1 MSATP
6 GSMQPV
12 RALNGG
18 RIELQRLIDRLR
30 TASRLGHVVEHKR
43 RHGSRG
49 DPRQGYL
56 STGLMDGISE
66 QGLETLA
73 AAGRRAAGESGLQEA
88 LESLGRA
95 VAEVIGADAVAIRV
109 ADEDQ
114 TLGVRAVVTRSEALA
129 AELAGSRFPLAELAG
144 DGAANER
151 LPEALRR
158 AGRLIRASGVLLLPA
173 GAGNRP
179 LGSLEAYRG
188 TRQFEPAEVAT
199 ARLAAAHL
207 GLVLRAFGAGNG
219 LRTGT
224 IASDAGLALAGDALA
239 AGLDQAR
246 GAEEVVRVAALAAG
260 AEAALLWA
268 AGEGGALELLAT
280 AGSPEA
286 LAAAPSQAG
295 LVPHE
300 REPVRLEALTG
311 GASHRTVAALG
322 LGQPPLGVLQLVF
335 PAGVSPSQSELES
348 LGTFSVR
355 AAQALRAGQRSR
367 EASVEL
373 EHAQALL
380 EVVGQAIAELS
391 LAHTLKTAIER
402 VSELLGANRVAVYV
416 RDGFHL
422 RAATGRQL
430 SDAEVMVAERLLEL
444 AFGPGRV
451 HGMVHVEDAQSDLR
465 FATIREGV
473 SEARIESALAVPLV
487 AREELVGLLA
497 AYLPRGRE
505 LTANES
511 SLLTALANQLAV
523 AAQNAQLHE
532 RTERLASE
540 REQALAAEREAAK
553 RLGALYEI
561 SRSFAQSLSLDATL
575 DAVTK
580 AAVELL
586 EADAAVIRMHD
597 GRGDQLVPRSTHVA
611 DSRLEGP
618 LRPLL
623 TQDQAVEKLP
633 GRRLFSK
640 GQPLV
645 LDSRSA
651 KRLGSSYE
659 LLVPFLDQGS
669 TAVVV
674 PIATPAELLATLTV
688 VSLDPRRRIE
698 EDGVETA
705 LFVAGQAAL
714 AIDNA
719 RLYQQQ
725 KDFADTMQRS
735 LLPRGLPE
743 VEGLD
748 VGAVYESS
756 AQVDVGGDVYD
767 FLALPDGKL
776 AVVLGDASGHG
787 VEATADMAL
796 AKFVFRSLVRLY
808 PAPGDLLTQANEVA
822 IGELTSGAFVTMVC
836 LTVDPSTGHAS
847 AASAGHPPIRVL
859 SPDGTVDALAPSGL
873 ALGVEA
879 DQEYAQ
885 EDTTLPA
892 GAALCLYTDGLIEVR
907 RDGEQYGIDRL
918 DAALTAGRDLSALE
932 LAEHVVADAR
942 RFAGEPEDDYAVV
955 VIRRVG

>member
-1 MSATP
+1 
-6 GSMQPV
+6 
-12 RALNGG
+12 
-18 RIELQRLIDRLR
+18 
-30 TASRLGHVVEHKR
+30 
-43 RHGSRG
+43 
-49 DPRQGYL
+49 
-56 STGLMDGISE
+56 MDGISE
-66 QGLETLA
+66 QGLEALA
-73 AAGRRAAGESGLQEA
+73 AAGRRAADESGLGEA
-88 LESLGRA
+88 LDDLGRA
-95 VAEVIGADAVAIRV
+95 LAELLGADTIAIRV
-109 ADEDQ
+109 ADEDRM
-114 TLGVRAVVTRSEALA
+114 LGVRAVISRSEALA
-129 AELAGSRFPLAELAG
+129 AELAGSRFSLADLTEDEAPT
-144 DGAANER
+144 ES
-151 LPEALRR
+151 LPEAVRR
-158 AGRLIRASGVLLLPA
+158 AGRLIGARGMLVLPV

-188 TRQFEPAEVAT
+188 TRRFEPAEVAA

-219 LRTGT
+219 HRTGT
-224 IASDAGLALAGDALA
+224 AAAGDSLELAGDALA
-239 AGLDQAR
+239 AGLDQAH

-260 AEAALLWA
+260 AVAALLWEI
-268 AGEGGALELLAT
+268 GDDGTLELFAT
-280 AGSPEA
+280 AGPPEP
-286 LAAAPSQAG
+286 LEAAPSQAG
-295 LVPHE
+295 VVPHE
-300 REPVRLEALTG
+300 REPVRVEALTDG
-311 GASHRTVAALG
+311 SRRTVATLG
-322 LGQPPLGVLQLVF
+322 LGHPLLGVLQLVF
-335 PAGVSPSQSELES
+335 AAGVSPSQGELEK
-348 LGTFSVR
+348 LAAFSVR
-355 AAQALRAGQRSR
+355 AAQALRAGERARKTSL
-367 EASVEL
+367 EL
-373 EHAQALL
+373 EHAQTLL
-380 EVVGQAIAELS
+380 QVVGQAIAELS
-391 LAHTLKTAIER
+391 LEHTLQTAITR

-416 RDGFHL
+416 RDGFRL

-430 SDAEVMVAERLLEL
+430 SDAELMVAEQLLEL

-451 HGMVHVEDAQSDLR
+451 QGMVHVEDAQSDPRL
-465 FATIREGV
+465 ATVRERV
-473 SEARIESALAVPLV
+473 SEARIGSALAVPLV

-497 AYLPRGRE
+497 AYLPRGWE

-511 SLLTALANQLAV
+511 SLLTTLANQLAV

-540 REQALAAEREAAK
+540 REEALAAEREAAK
-553 RLGALYEI
+553 RLRALYEI

-575 DAVTK
+575 DAVTS

-586 EADAAVIRMHD
+586 EADAAVIRMQD

-611 DSRLEGP
+611 DPRLEEP
-618 LRPLL
+618 LLPLL

-633 GRRLFSK
+633 GRRLFRK
-640 GQPLV
+640 GRPLV
-645 LDSRSA
+645 LDSQSA

-659 LLVPFLDQGS
+659 LLVPFLEQGS

-674 PIATPAELLATLTV
+674 PIATPTELLATLTV
-688 VSLDPRRRIE
+688 VSLDPAHRIG
-698 EDGVETA
+698 EDAVETA

-743 VEGLD
+743 VEGLE

-767 FLALPDGKL
+767 FLTLPDGKL

-787 VEATADMAL
+787 VAASADMAL

-822 IGELTSGAFVTMVC
+822 LGELTSGAFVTMVC
-836 LTVDPSTGHAS
+836 LTVDPSTGQVS

-859 SPDGTVDALAPSGL
+859 APEGAVGGLAPGGL

-879 DQEYAQ
+879 DQEYEQ
-885 EDTTLPA
+885 EDTTLAPGTA
-892 GAALCLYTDGLIEVR
+892 ICLYTDGLIEVR
-907 RDGEQYGIDRL
+907 RDGEQYGVDRL
-918 DAALTAGRDLSALE
+918 DAALAAGSDLPAQE

-942 RFAGEPEDDYAVV
+942 RFAGEPGDDYAVV
-955 VIRRVG
+955 VIRRS

>member
-1 MSATP
+1 
-6 GSMQPV
+6 
-12 RALNGG
+12 
-18 RIELQRLIDRLR
+18 
-30 TASRLGHVVEHKR
+30 
-43 RHGSRG
+43 
-49 DPRQGYL
+49 
-56 STGLMDGISE
+56 MDGISE

-114 TLGVRAVVTRSEALA
+114 TLGVRAVITRSEALA

-144 DGAANER
+144 DAAANER

-173 GAGNRP
+173 GAGDRP

-188 TRQFEPAEVAT
+188 TRQFEPAEVAV

-219 LRTGT
+219 LRKGT
-224 IASDAGLALAGDALA
+224 MASDAGLALAGDALA

-268 AGEGGALELLAT
+268 AGDGGALELLAT

-286 LAAAPSQAG
+286 VAAAPSQAG

-300 REPVRLEALTG
+300 REPLRLEALTG
-311 GASHRTVAALG
+311 PSHRTVAALG

-335 PAGVSPSQSELES
+335 AAGVSPSQSELES

-355 AAQALRAGQRSR
+355 AAQALRAGERAR

-430 SDAEVMVAERLLEL
+430 SDSEVMVAERLLEL

-465 FATIREGV
+465 FAAIRERV

-586 EADAAVIRMHD
+586 EADAAVVRMPD

-659 LLVPFLDQGS
+659 LLAPFLDQGS

-688 VSLDPRRRIE
+688 VSLDPGRRIE
-698 EDGVETA
+698 EEAVETA

-767 FLALPDGKL
+767 FLTLPDGKL

-836 LTVDPSTGHAS
+836 LTVDPSTGQAY

-859 SPDGTVDALAPSGL
+859 SPDGTVDALAPRGL

-879 DQEYAQ
+879 DQEYEQ
-885 EDTTLPA
+885 EDTTLSA

-907 RDGEQYGIDRL
+907 HDGEQYGIDRL
-918 DAALTAGRDLSALE
+918 DAALAAGRDLSALE

-942 RFAGEPEDDYAVV
+942 RFAGEPGDDYAVV

>member
-1 MSATP
+1 
-6 GSMQPV
+6 
-12 RALNGG
+12 
-18 RIELQRLIDRLR
+18 
-30 TASRLGHVVEHKR
+30 
-43 RHGSRG
+43 
-49 DPRQGYL
+49 
-56 STGLMDGISE
+56 MDAISE
-66 QGLETLA
+66 QGLEALA
-73 AAGRRAAGESGLQEA
+73 AAGRRAADESGLREA
-88 LESLGRA
+88 LDDLGRA
-95 VAEVIGADAVAIRV
+95 LAEVIEADAVAIRI
-109 ADEDQ
+109 ADEDRM
-114 TLGVRAVVTRSEALA
+114 LGVRAVISRSEALA
-129 AELAGSRFPLAELAG
+129 AELAGSRFSAVELAEDEAPTEG
-144 DGAANER
+144 
-151 LPEALRR
+151 LPEAVRR
-158 AGRLIRASGVLLLPA
+158 AGRLIRASGMLVLPA
-173 GAGNRP
+173 GAGDRP

-188 TRQFEPAEVAT
+188 TRRFQPAEIAA
-199 ARLAAAHL
+199 ARLAAAYL

-219 LRTGT
+219 HRTGT
-224 IASDAGLALAGDALA
+224 IAAGDSLALAGDALA

-260 AEAALLWA
+260 AEAALLW
-268 AGEGGALELLAT
+268 EIGGDGTLELFAT
-280 AGSPEA
+280 AGLPEP

-295 LVPHE
+295 MVPHE
-300 REPVRLEALTG
+300 REPVRLEALTDG
-311 GASHRTVAALG
+311 SRRTVATLG
-322 LGQPPLGVLQLVF
+322 LGHPLLGVLQLVF
-335 PAGVSPSQSELES
+335 AAGVSPSHGELEK
-348 LGTFSVR
+348 LAAFSVR
-355 AAQALRAGQRSR
+355 AAQALRAGERARKTSL
-367 EASVEL
+367 EL

-391 LAHTLKTAIER
+391 LAHTLKTAITR

-416 RDGFHL
+416 RDGFRL

-430 SDAEVMVAERLLEL
+430 SDAELMVAERLLEL

-451 HGMVHVEDAQSDLR
+451 HGMVHVEDAQSDPRL
-465 FATIREGV
+465 ATVREGV
-473 SEARIESALAVPLV
+473 SEAKIESALAVPLA

-540 REQALAAEREAAK
+540 REEALAAERMAAK
-553 RLGALYEI
+553 RLRALYEI

-575 DAVTK
+575 DAVTS

-586 EADAAVIRMHD
+586 EADAAVIRMQD
-597 GRGDQLVPRSTHVA
+597 GRGDQLVARSTRVA
-611 DSRLEGP
+611 DPRLEGP

-623 TQDQAVEKLP
+623 TQDQSVEKLP
-633 GRRLFSK
+633 GRRLFRMGK
-640 GQPLV
+640 PLV

-659 LLVPFLDQGS
+659 LLVPFLEQGS

-688 VSLDPRRRIE
+688 VSLDPAHRIG
-698 EDGVETA
+698 EDAVETA

-719 RLYQQQ
+719 RLYHQQ

-767 FLALPDGKL
+767 FLTLPDGRL

-787 VEATADMAL
+787 VAASADMAL

-808 PAPGDLLTQANEVA
+808 PDPGELLTQANEVA
-822 IGELTSGAFVTMVC
+822 LGELTSGAFVTMVC
-836 LTVDPSTGHAS
+836 LTVDPSTGHVS

-859 SPDGTVDALAPSGL
+859 SPEGTVGRLAPSGL

-879 DQEYAQ
+879 DQAYEQ
-885 EDTTLPA
+885 EDTTLDP
-892 GAALCLYTDGLIEVR
+892 GATICLYTDGLTEVR
-907 RDGEQYGIDRL
+907 RDGEQYGVDRL
-918 DAALTAGRDLSALE
+918 DAALAAGRDLPAQQ

-942 RFAGEPEDDYAVV
+942 RFAGEPDDDYAVV
-955 VIRRVG
+955 VIRRN

>member
-1 MSATP
+1 
-6 GSMQPV
+6 
-12 RALNGG
+12 
-18 RIELQRLIDRLR
+18 
-30 TASRLGHVVEHKR
+30 
-43 RHGSRG
+43 
-49 DPRQGYL
+49 
-56 STGLMDGISE
+56 MDGISE
-66 QGLETLA
+66 QGLEALA
-73 AAGRRAAGESGLQEA
+73 AAGRRAADESGLREA
-88 LESLGRA
+88 LDDLARSLGG
-95 VAEVIGADAVAIRV
+95 VLGADAIAIRV
-109 ADEDQ
+109 ADEDRM
-114 TLGVRAVVTRSEALA
+114 LGVRAVISRSEALA
-129 AELAGSRFPLAELAG
+129 AELAGSSFSVAELGEDEGPA
-144 DGAANER
+144 EP
-151 LPEALRR
+151 LPEAVRR
-158 AGRLIRASGVLLLPA
+158 AGRLIGASGMLVLPA

-188 TRQFEPAEVAT
+188 TRRFEPSEIAA

-224 IASDAGLALAGDALA
+224 LATGAGLALAGDALA

-260 AEAALLWA
+260 AEAALLW
-268 AGEGGALELLAT
+268 EIGGDGTLELFAT
-280 AGSPEA
+280 AGSPEP
-286 LAAAPSQAG
+286 LAAAPSQAAV
-295 LVPHE
+295 VPHE
-300 REPVRLEALTG
+300 REPVRLEALTDG
-311 GASHRTVAALG
+311 SRRAVATLG
-322 LGQPPLGVLQLVF
+322 LGHPLLGVLQLVF
-335 PAGVSPSQSELES
+335 APGVSPSQGELEK
-348 LGTFSVR
+348 LAAFSVR
-355 AAQALRAGQRSR
+355 AAQALRAGDRARKTSI
-367 EASVEL
+367 EL

-391 LAHTLKTAIER
+391 LAHTLKTAITR

-416 RDGFHL
+416 RDGFRL

-430 SDAEVMVAERLLEL
+430 SDAELMVAEQLLEL

-451 HGMVHVEDAQSDLR
+451 HGIIHVEDAQSDSRL
-465 FATIREGV
+465 AAVREGV
-473 SEARIESALAVPLV
+473 GEARIESALAVPLV

-532 RTERLASE
+532 RTERLAAE
-540 REQALAAEREAAK
+540 REEALAAEREAAK
-553 RLGALYEI
+553 RLRALYEI

-575 DAVTK
+575 DAVTG

-586 EADAAVIRMHD
+586 EADAAVIRMRD

-611 DSRLEGP
+611 DPRLEGP

-633 GRRLFSK
+633 GRRLFRMGK
-640 GQPLV
+640 PLV
-645 LDSRSA
+645 LDARSA
-651 KRLGSSYE
+651 KSLGSSYE
-659 LLVPFLDQGS
+659 LLVPFLEQGS

-688 VSLDPRRRIE
+688 VSLDPAHRIG
-698 EDGVETA
+698 EDAIETA

-735 LLPRGLPE
+735 LLPGRLPE
-743 VEGLD
+743 IEGLD

-767 FLALPDGKL
+767 FLTLPDGKL

-787 VEATADMAL
+787 VAATADMAL

-808 PAPGDLLTQANEVA
+808 PDPGELLTQANEVA
-822 IGELTSGAFVTMVC
+822 LGELTSGAFVTMVC
-836 LTVDPSTGHAS
+836 LTVDPSTGRVS

-859 SPDGTVDALAPSGL
+859 SPEGTGDGLAPGGL

-879 DQEYAQ
+879 DQKYEQ
-885 EDTTLPA
+885 EDTTLAP
-892 GAALCLYTDGLIEVR
+892 GAALCVYTDGLIEVR
-907 RDGEQYGIDRL
+907 RDGEQYGVDRL
-918 DAALTAGRDLSALE
+918 DAALAAGRDLPAQE

-942 RFAGEPEDDYAVV
+942 RFAGEPGDDYAVV
-955 VIRRVG
+955 VIRRA

>member
-1 MSATP
+1 
-6 GSMQPV
+6 
-12 RALNGG
+12 
-18 RIELQRLIDRLR
+18 
-30 TASRLGHVVEHKR
+30 
-43 RHGSRG
+43 
-49 DPRQGYL
+49 
-56 STGLMDGISE
+56 MDGIAE
-66 QGLETLA
+66 QGLEALA
-73 AAGRRAAGESGLQEA
+73 AAGRRAADESELDEA

-95 VAEVIGADAVAIRV
+95 VAEMIGADAVAIRV
-109 ADEDQ
+109 ADEDR
-114 TLGVRAVVTRSEALA
+114 TLGVRAVISRSEALA
-129 AELAGSRFPLAELAG
+129 AELAGSRFSLAELAG
-144 DGAANER
+144 DEAAPER
-151 LPEALRR
+151 LPEAVRR
-158 AGRLIRASGVLLLPA
+158 AGRLIRANGVLLLPA

-179 LGSLEAYRG
+179 LGSLEAYRS
-188 TRQFEPAEVAT
+188 TRRFEPAEVAA

-219 LRTGT
+219 LPTGP
-224 IASDAGLALAGDALA
+224 IASEVGLSLAGDALA

-268 AGEGGALELLAT
+268 AGEGGALELIAT
-280 AGSPEA
+280 TGSPEA
-286 LAAAPSQAG
+286 VAAAPSQAG
-295 LVPHE
+295 VVPHE
-300 REPVRLEALTG
+300 QEPIRLEALTDG
-311 GASHRTVAALG
+311 SRRAVATLG

-335 PAGVSPSQSELES
+335 AAGVSPSQGELER

-355 AAQALRAGQRSR
+355 AAQALRAGERAR
-367 EASVEL
+367 EASLEL
-373 EHAQALL
+373 KHAQALL
-380 EVVGQAIAELS
+380 EVVGETIAELS
-391 LAHTLKTAIER
+391 LAHTLKTAITR

-430 SDAEVMVAERLLEL
+430 SDAELMVAERLLEL

-451 HGMVHVEDAQSDLR
+451 RGMVHVEDAQSDARL
-465 FATIREGV
+465 ATVREGV
-473 SEARIESALAVPLV
+473 SGASIESALAVPLV

-497 AYLPRGRE
+497 VYLPRGRE

-511 SLLTALANQLAV
+511 SLLAALANQLGV

-540 REQALAAEREAAK
+540 REEALAAERKAAK
-553 RLGALYEI
+553 RLRALYEI

-575 DAVTK
+575 DAVTN
-580 AAVELL
+580 AAVDLL
-586 EADAAVIRMHD
+586 EADAAVIRMQD
-597 GRGDQLVPRSTHVA
+597 GRGDQLIPRSTHVA
-611 DSRLEGP
+611 DPRLEGP

-633 GRRLFSK
+633 GRRLFSMGK
-640 GQPLV
+640 PLV
-645 LDSRSA
+645 LDSQSA

-659 LLVPFLDQGS
+659 LLVPFLEQGS

-674 PIATPAELLATLTV
+674 PIATPTELLATLTV
-688 VSLDPRRRIE
+688 VSLDPARPIGG
-698 EDGVETA
+698 DGVETA

-725 KDFADTMQRS
+725 KAFADTMQRS
-735 LLPRGLPE
+735 LLPRGLPK

-767 FLALPDGKL
+767 FLTLPDGKL

-787 VEATADMAL
+787 VAATADMAL

-808 PAPGDLLTQANEVA
+808 PGPGDLLTQANEVA

-836 LTVDPSTGHAS
+836 LTVDPSTGHAC
-847 AASAGHPPIRVL
+847 AASAGHPPIRIL
-859 SPDGTVDALAPSGL
+859 SPDGTVGALAPSGL

-879 DQEYAQ
+879 DQDYEQ
-885 EDTTLPA
+885 EDTTLSA

-907 RDGEQYGIDRL
+907 RDGEQYGVGRL
-918 DAALTAGRDLSALE
+918 DAALVSGRDLSAQE

-942 RFAGEPEDDYAVV
+942 RFAGEPGDDYALV
-955 VIRRVG
+955 VIRRT

>member
-1 MSATP
+1 
-6 GSMQPV
+6 
-12 RALNGG
+12 
-18 RIELQRLIDRLR
+18 
-30 TASRLGHVVEHKR
+30 
-43 RHGSRG
+43 
-49 DPRQGYL
+49 
-56 STGLMDGISE
+56 MDGIAE
-66 QGLETLA
+66 QGLEALA
-73 AAGRRAAGESGLQEA
+73 AAGRRAANESELHEA

-95 VAEVIGADAVAIRV
+95 VAELIGADAVAIRV
-109 ADEDQ
+109 ADEDR
-114 TLGVRAVVTRSEALA
+114 TLGVRAVISRSETLA
-129 AELAGSRFPLAELAG
+129 AELAGSRFSLAEIAG
-144 DGAANER
+144 DEGGPER
-151 LPEALRR
+151 LPEAVRR

-188 TRQFEPAEVAT
+188 TRGFEPAEVAA

-224 IASDAGLALAGDALA
+224 IASDAGLSLAGDALA

-246 GAEEVVRVAALAAG
+246 GAEELARVAALAAG

-268 AGEGGALELLAT
+268 AGEGGALELFAT
-280 AGSPEA
+280 TGAPEA
-286 LAAAPSQAG
+286 VAAAPSQAG

-300 REPVRLEALTG
+300 REPVRLEALTDG
-311 GASHRTVAALG
+311 SRRTVATLG

-335 PAGVSPSQSELES
+335 EAGVSPSQGELEK

-355 AAQALRAGQRSR
+355 AAQALRAGERARQTSL
-367 EASVEL
+367 EL

-380 EVVGQAIAELS
+380 EVVGQTIAELS
-391 LAHTLKTAIER
+391 LAHTLKTAITR
-402 VSELLGANRVAVYV
+402 VSELLGADRVAVYV
-416 RDGFHL
+416 RDGVRL

-430 SDAEVMVAERLLEL
+430 SDAELMVAERLLEL

-451 HGMVHVEDAQSDLR
+451 RGMVHVEDAQSDARL
-465 FATIREGV
+465 ATVREGV

-511 SLLTALANQLAV
+511 SLLTALANQLGV

-532 RTERLASE
+532 RTKRLASE
-540 REQALAAEREAAK
+540 REEALAAERKAAK
-553 RLGALYEI
+553 RLRALYEI

-575 DAVTK
+575 DAVTS

-586 EADAAVIRMHD
+586 EADAAVIRMLD
-597 GRGDQLVPRSTHVA
+597 GRGDQLIPRSTHVA
-611 DSRLEGP
+611 DPRLEGP
-618 LRPLL
+618 LLPLL

-633 GRRLFSK
+633 GRRLFSMGK
-640 GQPLV
+640 PLV
-645 LDSRSA
+645 LDSQSA

-659 LLVPFLDQGS
+659 LLVPFLEQGS

-674 PIATPAELLATLTV
+674 PIATPTELLATLTV
-688 VSLDPRRRIE
+688 LSLDPARPIGA
-698 EDGVETA
+698 DAVETA

-725 KDFADTMQRS
+725 KAFADTMQRS
-735 LLPRGLPE
+735 LLPRGLPK

-767 FLALPDGKL
+767 FLTLPDGKL

-787 VEATADMAL
+787 VAATADMAL

-808 PAPGDLLTQANEVA
+808 PGPGDLLAQANEVA

-836 LTVDPSTGHAS
+836 LTVDPSTGHAC

-859 SPDGTVDALAPSGL
+859 SPDGTVGALAPSGL

-879 DQEYAQ
+879 DQDYEQ

-907 RDGEQYGIDRL
+907 RDGEQYGVGRL
-918 DAALTAGRDLSALE
+918 DAALVAGRDLSAQE

-942 RFAGEPEDDYAVV
+942 RFAGEPGDDYALV
-955 VIRRVG
+955 VIRRA

>member
-1 MSATP
+1 M
-6 GSMQPV
+6 PV
-12 RALNGG
+12 
-18 RIELQRLIDRLR
+18 
-30 TASRLGHVVEHKR
+30 
-43 RHGSRG
+43 G
-49 DPRQGYL
+49 DTF
-56 STGLMDGISE
+56 SVALMDGISE
-66 QGLETLA
+66 QGLEALA
-73 AAGRRAAGESGLQEA
+73 AAGRRAVDEGALPEA
-88 LESLGRA
+88 LDDLGRA
-95 VAEVIGADAVAIRV
+95 LAEVIGADAVAIRV

-114 TLGVRAVVTRSEALA
+114 MLGVRAVISRSEALA
-129 AELAGSRFPLAELAG
+129 AELAGSRFRLDELPEDEAPT
-144 DGAANER
+144 ER
-151 LPEALRR
+151 LPEAVRR
-158 AGRLIRASGVLLLPA
+158 AGRLIGASGMMVLPA
-173 GAGNRP
+173 GPGTRP

-188 TRQFEPAEVAT
+188 TRRFEPADLAA

-219 LRTGT
+219 RTGT
-224 IASDAGLALAGDALA
+224 VAAGDSLALAGDALA

-260 AEAALLWA
+260 AEAALLWEI
-268 AGEGGALELLAT
+268 GDDGTLELFAT
-280 AGSPEA
+280 AGAPEP
-286 LAAAPSQAG
+286 LASAPSQAG
-295 LVPHE
+295 IMPPE
-300 REPVRLEALTG
+300 REPVRLEALTDG
-311 GASHRTVAALG
+311 SRRAVATLG
-322 LGQPPLGVLQLVF
+322 LGHPLLGVLQLVF
-335 PAGVSPSQSELES
+335 AADVSPSQGELEK
-348 LGTFSVR
+348 LAAFSVR
-355 AAQALRAGQRSR
+355 AAQALRAGERARRTSL
-367 EASVEL
+367 EL

-380 EVVGQAIAELS
+380 EVVVQAIAELS
-391 LAHTLKTAIER
+391 LAHTLKTAITR

-416 RDGFHL
+416 RDGFRL

-430 SDAEVMVAERLLEL
+430 SDAELMVAERLLEL

-451 HGMVHVEDAQSDLR
+451 HGMVHVEDAQSDPRL
-465 FATIREGV
+465 AGVGEGV
-473 SEARIESALAVPLV
+473 SEAKIESALAMPLV

-511 SLLTALANQLAV
+511 SLLTTLANQLAV

-540 REQALAAEREAAK
+540 REEALAAEREAAK
-553 RLGALYEI
+553 RLRALYEI

-575 DAVTK
+575 DAVTS

-586 EADAAVIRMHD
+586 EADAAVIRMQD

-611 DSRLEGP
+611 DPRAEGA
-618 LRPLL
+618 LLPLL

-633 GRRLFSK
+633 GRRLFRK
-640 GQPLV
+640 GRPLV
-645 LDSRSA
+645 LDSQIA

-659 LLVPFLDQGS
+659 LLVPFLEQGS

-688 VSLDPRRRIE
+688 VSLDPAHRIG
-698 EDGVETA
+698 EDAVETA

-743 VEGLD
+743 VEGLE

-767 FLALPDGKL
+767 FLTLPDGKL

-787 VEATADMAL
+787 VAASADMAL
-796 AKFVFRSLVRLY
+796 AKYVFRSLVRLY
-808 PAPGDLLTQANEVA
+808 PDPGELLTQANEVA
-822 IGELTSGAFVTMVC
+822 LGELTSGAFVTMVC
-836 LTVDPSTGHAS
+836 LTVDPSTGQVS

-859 SPDGTVDALAPSGL
+859 PPEGPVGRLAPSGL

-879 DQEYAQ
+879 DQAYEQ
-885 EDTTLPA
+885 EETTLAP
-892 GAALCLYTDGLIEVR
+892 GATICLYTDGLIEVR
-907 RDGEQYGIDRL
+907 RDGEQYGVDRL
-918 DAALTAGRDLSALE
+918 DAALAGGRDLPAQQ

-942 RFAGEPEDDYAVV
+942 RFAGEPGDDYAVV
-955 VIRRVG
+955 VIRRA

>member
-1 MSATP
+1 M
-6 GSMQPV
+6 
-12 RALNGG
+12 
-18 RIELQRLIDRLR
+18 
-30 TASRLGHVVEHKR
+30 
-43 RHGSRG
+43 
-49 DPRQGYL
+49 
-56 STGLMDGISE
+56 GLMDGISE
-66 QGLETLA
+66 QELEALA
-73 AAGRRAAGESGLQEA
+73 AAGRRAADESGLREA
-88 LESLGRA
+88 LDDLGQA
-95 VAEVIGADAVAIRV
+95 LAEVIGADAIAIRV
-109 ADEDQ
+109 ADEDRM
-114 TLGVRAVVTRSEALA
+114 LAVRAVFSRSEALA
-129 AELAGSRFPLAELAG
+129 AELAGSRFPLAELAE
-144 DGAANER
+144 DEAPTDS
-151 LPEALRR
+151 LPDAVRR
-158 AGRLIRASGVLLLPA
+158 AGRLIGASGMLVLPA

-179 LGSLEAYRG
+179 VGSLEAYRG
-188 TRQFEPAEVAT
+188 TRRFQTGEIAA

-219 LRTGT
+219 HRTGT
-224 IASDAGLALAGDALA
+224 VAAGDSLALAGDALA
-239 AGLDQAR
+239 AGLDQVR

-260 AEAALLWA
+260 AEAALLWEI
-268 AGEGGALELLAT
+268 GDGGALELFAA
-280 AGSPEA
+280 AGPPEP

-295 LVPHE
+295 VVPHE
-300 REPVRLEALTG
+300 REPVRLEALADG
-311 GASHRTVAALG
+311 SRRTVATLG
-322 LGQPPLGVLQLVF
+322 LGHPLLGILQLVF
-335 PAGVSPSQSELES
+335 AAGVSPSQGELEK
-348 LGTFSVR
+348 LAAFAVR
-355 AAQALRAGQRSR
+355 AAQALRAGERARKTSL
-367 EASVEL
+367 EL
-373 EHAQALL
+373 EHAQALF
-380 EVVGQAIAELS
+380 EAVSQATAELS
-391 LAHTLKTAIER
+391 LAHTLKTAISR

-416 RDGFHL
+416 RDGFRL

-430 SDAEVMVAERLLEL
+430 SDAELMVAEQLLEL

-451 HGMVHVEDAQSDLR
+451 HGMVHIEDAQSDPRL
-465 FATIREGV
+465 APVREGV
-473 SEARIESALAVPLV
+473 SEAMIQSALAVPLV

-540 REQALAAEREAAK
+540 REEALAAEREAAK
-553 RLGALYEI
+553 RLRALYEI
-561 SRSFAQSLSLDATL
+561 SRSFAQSLSLETTL
-575 DAVTK
+575 DAVTS

-586 EADAAVIRMHD
+586 EADAAVIRMQT

-611 DSRLEGP
+611 DPRLEAA
-618 LRPLL
+618 LLPLL

-633 GRRLFSK
+633 GRRLFRM
-640 GQPLV
+640 GRPLV

-651 KRLGSSYE
+651 KSLGSSYE

-674 PIATPAELLATLTV
+674 PISTPAELLATLTV
-688 VSLDPRRRIE
+688 VSLDPTHRIG
-698 EDGVETA
+698 EDAVETA

-743 VEGLD
+743 VEGLE

-767 FLALPDGKL
+767 FLTLPDGKL

-787 VEATADMAL
+787 VAATADMAL

-808 PAPGDLLTQANEVA
+808 PGPGDLLAQANEVA
-822 IGELTSGAFVTMVC
+822 LGELTSGAFVTMVC
-836 LTVDPSTGHAS
+836 LTVDPSTGHAY

-859 SPDGTVDALAPSGL
+859 SADGTIAALAPGGL
-873 ALGVEA
+873 PLGVEA
-879 DQEYAQ
+879 DQEYEQ
-885 EDTTLPA
+885 DDTTLSP

-918 DAALTAGRDLSALE
+918 DAALAAGRDLPAQE

-942 RFAGEPEDDYAVV
+942 RFAGDPGDDYAVV
-955 VIRRVG
+955 VIRRT